1 MASRDKGVLDWLDS
15 RTGYR
20 NGLKHLLDEPIPSGT
35 GWWFTLGSILI
46 GLLSIQFLTGAVLMM
61 YYVPTPAYAWD
72 SVHYIMTGLAFG
84 HVLRGLHFFG
94 ASFIVIAAV
103 LHMLRVIFF
112 GSYKK
117 PREVTWLS
125 GVFLLLLILGFALT
139 GYLLPWDQRAY
150 WATVVTTNIAKTAP
164 VLGPYISL
172 LMKGGPDVGALTLSR
187 WYAVHVILLPA
198 GLIGFIAVHLYL
210 MRRHGISGPVKPRHG
225 KAHPFYPDHA
235 VKDTLVVALVFAVLL
250 SFAVFG
256 HAPLAAQANPAD
268 ASYVP
273 RPEWYFM
280 SLFQMLH
287 YFKGS
292 LEPIATIG
300 IPTLLVAVLLL
311 LPWLDR
317 RHDRDPRKRPAVIAA
332 TLLILGGVV
341 TLTTIG
347 LRESPPEPDPSIW
360 SPAAVAGE
368 SIAQSARCTTCHA
381 PGAVAAV
388 LGTER
393 IQHGDSWIEGHL
405 SDPQMIAPGLRP
417 KPADALNVLQTRAVV
432 AYVQKL
438 RIDEPSPRLSDDQR
452 TAEVVLGTHC
462 MGCHVIQG
470 DGTSSNEAPDLTHI
484 GQKRDAAWLAKWIN
498 DPGSI
503 DESATMP
510 SFGGILT
517 DQQIQAVASYLS
529 TLK

>member
-1 MASRDKGVLDWLDS
+1 MASRGNGVLDWLDS

-20 NGLKHLLDEPIPSGT
+20 NGLKHLLDEPLPSGT
-35 GWWFTLGSILI
+35 GWWFTLGSVLV

-84 HVLRGLHFFG
+84 HVLRDLHFFG
-94 ASFIVIAAV
+94 ASFIVIAAG

-125 GVFLLLLILGFALT
+125 GVFLLLLILAFALT

-164 VLGPYISL
+164 VLGPYVSR

-187 WYAVHVILLPA
+187 WYAMHVILLPA
-198 GLIGFIAVHLYL
+198 GLVTFIVLHLYL
-210 MRRHGISGPVKPRHG
+210 MRRHGISGPVKARPG
-225 KAHPFYPDHA
+225 KPHPFYPDHV
-235 VKDTLVVALVFAVLL
+235 VKDTLLVALVFAGLL
-250 SFAVFG
+250 SFAVLG
-256 HAPLAAQANPAD
+256 HAPLAAKANPAD

-273 RPEWYFM
+273 RPEWYFL
-280 SLFQMLH
+280 SLFQLLH
-287 YFKGS
+287 YFKGG
-292 LEPIATIG
+292 LEPVATIG
-300 IPTLLVAVLLL
+300 IPTLLVLVLLA

-317 RHDRDPRKRPAVIAA
+317 KHDRDPRKRPAVIGI
-332 TLLILGGVV
+332 TVLILAGVAL
-341 TLTTIG
+341 LTTIG
-347 LRESPPEPDPSIW
+347 LKESPPEPDPTIW
-360 SPAAVAGE
+360 SPAAVAGL
-368 SIAQSARCTTCHA
+368 SIAQSAACTTCHA
-381 PGAVAAV
+381 PGGAAAV

-393 IQHGDSWIEGHL
+393 IQHDDSWIEGHM

-417 KPADALNVLQTRAVV
+417 RPADALNVLQTRAVV
-432 AYVQKL
+432 AYVDKL
-438 RIDEPSPRLSDDQR
+438 RLDLTPPQLSDEQR
-452 TAEVVLGTHC
+452 AAEVTIGTRC
-462 MGCHVIQG
+462 MGCHEIQG
-470 DGTSSNEAPDLTHI
+470 EGTSSNGAPDLTHI
-484 GQKRDAAWLAKWIN
+484 GAKRDAAWLDKWIT
-498 DPGSI
+498 DPGSV
-503 DESATMP
+503 DENATMP

-517 DQQIQAVASYLS
+517 ADQIKAVADYLA